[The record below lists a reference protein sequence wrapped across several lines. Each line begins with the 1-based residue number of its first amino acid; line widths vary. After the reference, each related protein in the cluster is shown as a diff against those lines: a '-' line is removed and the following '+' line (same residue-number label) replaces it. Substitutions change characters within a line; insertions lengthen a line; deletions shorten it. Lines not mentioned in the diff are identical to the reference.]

1 MKGVEA
7 LAEIVSL
14 LVMFGLSAV
23 LGGLIIITLNYVTIL
38 KASPIDVTAEY
49 TMSLNPIYPPI
60 KMEDFLLAYL
70 ESTEETSGIQFK
82 KIITY
87 AAYQE
92 NVTNVFVDEK
102 GIKEIDLVASS
113 SKIFSQWL
121 EDYAYLL
128 IMNVRG
134 HPYVLAENKKAFP
147 IFSNKMLSVR
157 KISIP
162 TYIDE
167 KSIGIKS
174 NNELPLDVT
183 LDLYV
188 Q

>member
-7 LAEIVSL
+7 LAEIVAL
-14 LVMFGLSAV
+14 LIMFGVAAV
-23 LGGLIIITLNYVTIL
+23 LGGLIIITLNYVTWL
-38 KASPIDVTAEY
+38 KATPIDVTAEY
-49 TMSLNPIYPPI
+49 TMSLLPIYPPF
-60 KMEDFLLAYL
+60 KMEDFLLSYL
-70 ESTEETSGIQFK
+70 ESTEETSGIPIK
-82 KIITY
+82 KIIVY

-92 NVTNVFVDEK
+92 NVTNVFVDD
-102 GIKEIDLVASS
+102 KEIDLTATS

-121 EDYAYLL
+121 NDPYLL
-128 IMNVRG
+128 ILNVNGR
-134 HPYVLAENKKAFP
+134 PYVLADNKKAFP

-157 KISIP
+157 RISIP

-174 NNELPLDVT
+174 NNKLSLDIT
-183 LDLYV
+183 LDFYV